1 MIDLINKSAEEVNA
15 LIQKYAN
22 VVQLFKPEEQ
32 PYFAYIIST
41 GTDYVKEKYP
51 EISKDWKSWAIMTLI
66 KRVINVSSDS
76 DIKVII
82 DAFVVH
88 YKNYYND
95 FGNDLVW
102 ASEYDKEHKFVHE
115 YLNKKG

>member
-1 MIDLINKSAEEVNA
+1 MIDLTSKDVNEINA

-32 PYFAYIIST
+32 PYFAYVISV
-41 GTDYVKEKYP
+41 GIDYVKEKYP
-51 EISKDWKSWAIMTLI
+51 EISKDWKSWAIMTLV